1 MSKGD
6 KMVNSV
12 TTRKGQVIQNPSFIT
27 KLLNHPLAGLIWLPI
42 RVWLGWQWL
51 EAGLHKVES
60 AAWMQGGSALKGFW
74 AGAIKIPATGTAPI
88 HYTWYRSFLTFL
100 LNAQAYTWF
109 AKLVAVGELLV
120 GVALILGIFT
130 GLSAFMG
137 GLMNW
142 NYIMAGSAST
152 NPMLLL
158 LSVFLVLAW
167 KVAGYFGADYF
178 LTSWVA
184 SLWTKKSEK
193 VVTSP
198 VGLPKGAQAR

>member
-1 MSKGD
+1 
-6 KMVNSV
+6 MVNSV
-12 TTRKGQVIQNPSFIT
+12 TTRKGQIVQNPSFIT

-60 AAWMQGGSALKGFW
+60 AAWMQGGTALKGFW
-74 AGAIKIPATGTAPI
+74 VSAIKIPATGTAPI
-88 HYTWYRSFLTFL
+88 HYAWYRSFLTFL

-109 AKLVAVGELLV
+109 AKVVAVGELLV

-130 GLSAFMG
+130 GFSAFMG

-158 LSVFLVLAW
+158 LSVLLVLAW
-167 KVAGYFGADYF
+167 KVAGFFGADYF
-178 LTSWVA
+178 LTSWVG
-184 SLWTKKSEK
+184 SLWNKKSEK
-193 VVTSP
+193 AETSTA
-198 VGLPKGAQAR
+198 GFPKGAQAR

>member
-1 MSKGD
+1 
-6 KMVNSV
+6 MVTAI
-12 TTRKGQVIQNPSFIT
+12 TTRKGEVIQTPSFIK
-27 KLLNHPLAGLIWLPI
+27 KLFNHPLSAWLWLPV

-60 AAWMQGGSALKGFW
+60 AAWMQTGTALKGFW
-74 AGAIKIPATGTAPI
+74 TSATAIPATGNPPI
-88 HYTWYRSFLTFL
+88 HYAWYRAFLTLL
-100 LNAQAYTWF
+100 LNSQAYTWF
-109 AKLVAVGELLV
+109 AKFVAVGELLV
-120 GVALILGIFT
+120 GITLILGIFT
-130 GLSAFMG
+130 GFSALMG

-167 KVAGYFGADYF
+167 KVAGYLGADRVLVPWF
-178 LTSWVA
+178 A
-184 SLWTKKSEK
+184 GLWSNKKEK

-198 VGLPKGAQAR
+198 AGIPRGAEAR